1 MVVTD
6 FFFRPFS
13 KILPLTTKKDNPS
26 FYFHAHYEKTVI
38 VGTRMNC
45 SAAAL
50 SKKEKQKWVM
60 WWRKRRGKRETLDE
74 WDKRV
79 ANHVDRLKITTSKL
93 KGECMDGKQA
103 FVVV

>member
-1 MVVTD
+1 MRSIRNIKIYVQLLNKTLNSRIHKSKEINCTPTAGMNCNSEITLMVVTD
-6 FFFRPFS
+6 FFSRPFS

-60 WWRKRRGKRETLDE
+60 
-74 WDKRV
+74 
-79 ANHVDRLKITTSKL
+79 
-93 KGECMDGKQA
+93 
-103 FVVV
+103 